1 MPVYR
6 PLSRLLP
13 YTVGAIFL
21 WGLLYL
27 AWPFFDHLPPLP
39 PPPHAPLRQHP
50 HFPPHGSSRKWGARA
65 DAVRHAFLHAYTG
78 YQEHAGQGDELK
90 PVSEGSV
97 DNFNG
102 WRLTLVDGMDTMWIM
117 GLHKEFYD
125 ALTTVAELDFHLDE
139 GSFAPFFETVIRYLG
154 GLLSAYAL
162 SGEPVLLNRADDL
175 GSMLLPAMSTDSGLP
190 MYAVNTKTG
199 ETREGWTRGIVL
211 WAEALSCQLEYK
223 YLAHITGRQE
233 YFQRVEHIMDLMHDA
248 NVTDGMFPTKWNLS
262 KGIPTNTQFSV
273 GAFADSAHEYLLKQW
288 LLTSKS
294 EPQALDL
301 YLRAST
307 SIVEN
312 LLYLTPNR
320 RLLYVTDVTNS
331 HPSYTF
337 EHLSCFLPGL
347 LALGAHTLGA
357 ALDPRVRD
365 IHAWAAQGL
374 AYTCWMTY
382 ADHETGAGARRDADG
397 ACAAERG
404 EPVRRAVAVRGG
416 QVGGG
421 GQARGRAARAAGG
434 PADARG
440 EARLSGAEGGVF
452 SEAGGVVKTVESFY
466 LMWRTTGD
474 EVWRERG
481 WAVFQAIEREAKTK
495 SGYASLQSVEKSP
508 APKKDEMPSFFLA
521 ETLKYLY
528 LLFTDEELIPL
539 DQWVFNTEAHP
550 LPVFQWT
557 EWEKKAYGII

>member
-27 AWPFFDHLPPLP
+27 AWPVFDHLPPLP

-382 ADHETGAGARRDADG
+382 ADHETGLGPDEMRMEHVPRSEESPYGGLWLYEVDKWEEAGK
-397 ACAAERG
+397 
-404 EPVRRAVAVRGG
+404 P
-416 QVGGG
+416 
-421 GQARGRAARAAGG
+421 
-434 PADARG
+434 
-440 EARLSGAEGGVF
+440 GGVPPGLQ
-452 SEAGGVVKTVESFY
+452 EGPPMPAGKRDYRVQKAGYFLRPETVESFY